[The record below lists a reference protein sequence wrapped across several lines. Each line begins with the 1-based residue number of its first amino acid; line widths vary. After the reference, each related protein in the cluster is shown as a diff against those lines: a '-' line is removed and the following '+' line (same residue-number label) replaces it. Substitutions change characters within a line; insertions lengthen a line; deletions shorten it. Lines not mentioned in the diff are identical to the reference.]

1 MSSTIES
8 FESKAPDAKSA
19 GHGRADPVRS
29 MVKHFSAI
37 LSLTRGGLSSIGV
50 IAILLAGA
58 SLVSV
63 LVTYLILS
71 GTSAFGIDRSV
82 LLVLLGL
89 NIAIVI
95 AILPIIVWRVTRLW
109 AARKAEEAGSKL
121 HLRMVVL
128 FSVIAIFPAIIVAIF
143 SAVTLT
149 LSLNSLL
156 AEPVPTA
163 IENSVKMAQY
173 YMQGQSDR
181 VESELQTLGSVLNA
195 NTALFE
201 QSPIR
206 FNQFLDFQIRS
217 RDLLAAYIID
227 SNGTIT
233 ARAQKPGA
241 PPYEVPDARYLQI
254 ASDGGRPIF
263 GTALEQ
269 GVAKEINGISKL
281 AAYEDA
287 YLLVKRETDPQVLDH
302 SAQMKS
308 FIVDYEGIEENRA
321 FIELVFA
328 VTYIVIALIVLLG
341 AIWLGLRAATNMV
354 APVSQLM
361 SAAEQVR
368 DGNLSSRVSIDGDDD
383 EMVRLGQTF
392 NKMTEQIETQR
403 NDLISANE
411 MLDTRRRFTE
421 TVLGGVS
428 AGVLGLNA
436 DGNITIANPSA
447 LKLLELTKQNLVGHN
462 IADIS
467 PELSTAFRKAL
478 NHPEDAYVEN
488 LHLTINAKVRHLS
501 IQVTSDN
508 SEETDPGYVMTLDDI
523 TKLVSAQ
530 RTAAWADVARRI
542 AHEIKNPLTPIQLSA
557 ERLQRKYAEE
567 ISSDPSIF
575 EQCTDTI
582 IRQVKDIGRMVDE
595 FSSFARMPAPVIR
608 NDEIVDL
615 VKRSVFPQ
623 RVANPDID
631 YSLSLPNEKIDVECD
646 GRLIGQALTNI
657 LKNAAEGI
665 ESKVSQLRETQGET
679 DFRGA
684 IDVNV
689 EFNEHHIR
697 ICVEDNGCGFPTAER
712 ERLTEPYM
720 TTRDKGTGLGLAI
733 VKKILEDH
741 SGQLILQD
749 SERLGGASAVLYFPR
764 SQPNADVKIK
774 TPEEVET

>member
-8 FESKAPDAKSA
+8 FESKGPDPKAI
-19 GHGRADPVRS
+19 GRRPVDPVRG
-29 MVKHFSAI
+29 I
-37 LSLTRGGLSSIGV
+37 LKQLSSIVSLTRGGLSSIGV

-82 LLVLLGL
+82 LLILLGL
-89 NIAIVI
+89 NIAIVV
-95 AILPIIVWRVTRLW
+95 AILPIIIWRVTRLW

-163 IENSVKMAQY
+163 IENSVKMAEY
-173 YMQGQSDR
+173 YMRGQSDR
-181 VESELQTLGSVLNA
+181 VTSDLQTLGSVLNA

-206 FNQFLDFQIRS
+206 FNQFLEFQVRS
-217 RDLLAAYIID
+217 QGLLAIYIID
-227 SNGTIT
+227 GDGSVI
-233 ARAQKPGA
+233 ASAQRQGA
-241 PPYEVPDARYLQI
+241 PPYEVPGSEFLKV
-254 ASDGGRPIF
+254 ASEGDRSIF
-263 GTALEQ
+263 GAALEQ
-269 GVAKEINGISKL
+269 GVAKEINGL
-281 AAYEDA
+281 ARLDAYDDA

-302 SAQMKS
+302 SAQMKN
-308 FIVDYEGIEENRA
+308 FIVDYRGIEENRA

-328 VTYIVIALIVLLG
+328 ATYIVIALIVLLG

-368 DGNLSSRVSIDGDDD
+368 DGDLSSRVSVDSDDD
-383 EMVRLGQTF
+383 EMARLGQTF
-392 NKMTEQIETQR
+392 NRMTEQIETQR

-411 MLDTRRRFTE
+411 MLDARRRFTE

-436 DGNITIANPSA
+436 NGNITIANPSA
-447 LKLLELTKQNLVGHN
+447 LKLLELTKKNLVGHN
-462 IADIS
+462 ISEIS
-467 PELSTAFRKAL
+467 PELNTAFRKAL
-478 NHPEDAYVEN
+478 NHPDNAHVEN

-501 IQVTSDN
+501 VQVTSDN
-508 SEETDPGYVMTLDDI
+508 SEETEPGYVMTLDDI

-557 ERLQRKYAEE
+557 ERLQRKYADEV
-567 ISSDPSIF
+567 SSDPSIF

-608 NDEIVDL
+608 DDEVVDL

-646 GRLIGQALTNI
+646 GRLIGQALMNI

-665 ESKVSQLRETQGET
+665 DSKATALREKGNEG

-684 IDVNV
+684 IDVSV
-689 EFNEHHIR
+689 EYNEHHIR

-764 SQPNADVKIK
+764 SQPNADVKVTASESI
-774 TPEEVET
+774 ET

>member
-8 FESKAPDAKSA
+8 FESKGPDPKAI
-19 GHGRADPVRS
+19 GRRPADPV
-29 MVKHFSAI
+29 KGILQHFSSL

-82 LLVLLGL
+82 LLILLGL
-89 NIAIVI
+89 NIAIVV
-95 AILPIIVWRVTRLW
+95 AILPIIIWRVTRLW

-128 FSVIAIFPAIIVAIF
+128 FSVIAIFPATIVAIF

-217 RDLLAAYIID
+217 RDLQAAYIID

-241 PPYEVPDARYLQI
+241 PPYEVPDARYLEI

-269 GVAKEINGISKL
+269 GVAKEINGIFKL
-281 AAYEDA
+281 AAYEDS

-302 SAQMKS
+302 SAQMKN
-308 FIVDYEGIEENRA
+308 FIVDYRGIEENRA

-368 DGNLSSRVSIDGDDD
+368 DGDLSSRVSVDGDDD
-383 EMVRLGQTF
+383 EMARLGQTF
-392 NKMTEQIETQR
+392 NRMTEQIETQR

-411 MLDTRRRFTE
+411 MLDARRRFTE

-462 IADIS
+462 IGDIS
-467 PELSTAFRKAL
+467 PELSTAFHKAL
-478 NHPEDAYVEN
+478 NHPDNAHMEN

-501 IQVTSDN
+501 VQVTSDN
-508 SEETDPGYVMTLDDI
+508 SEDTDPGYVMTLDDI

-557 ERLQRKYAEE
+557 ERLQRKYADEV
-567 ISSDPSIF
+567 SSDPSIF

-646 GRLIGQALTNI
+646 GRLIGQALMNI

-665 ESKVSQLRETQGET
+665 ESKVTALREKGDDG

-684 IDVNV
+684 IDVDV
-689 EFNEHHIR
+689 EHNEHHIR

-764 SQPNADVKIK
+764 SQPNADIKIK
-774 TPEEVET
+774 KTDSVET